1 MCYKSQA
8 IICMHD
14 CLTRLAMHVL
24 KINKQ
29 DFSSAN
35 ADDSQCSHLA
45 VLLEAWRIN
54 RNDIDDCPKGSR
66 SRSREHKNLRLLQ
79 NSHRILENFTKKHS
93 KTLSNDIQCS
103 ILLGQSKTYE
113 ASIHGYYRKHHTDPH
128 RRLRLSQ
135 DLFPTSLAL
144 GLLGHR
150 SVTSNVSKLIQ
161 YTGTGFAALC
171 TST

>member
-1 MCYKSQA
+1 VLIFKSTCYKSQA

-14 CLTRLAMHVL
+14 CLTRFAMHVL

-66 SRSREHKNLRLLQ
+66 SRSREHKNLRSLQ
-79 NSHRILENFTKKHS
+79 NSHRILENFTRKHS

-103 ILLGQSKTYE
+103 MFSVNPRLMKLRSTDTIG
-113 ASIHGYYRKHHTDPH
+113 SIT
-128 RRLRLSQ
+128 
-135 DLFPTSLAL
+135 
-144 GLLGHR
+144 
-150 SVTSNVSKLIQ
+150 LIR
-161 YTGTGFAALC
+161 TVGSG
-171 TST
+171 